1 VNARSNSVWFTY
13 HEGTRS
19 SKSMIK
25 IQKDVGCVLSEAA
38 EGEERHRDLI
48 STGKHQY
55 IARPKQAWIG
65 WKIWIQGDG
74 SAKGSSTACQQFP
87 NISPSLQQASS

>member
-1 VNARSNSVWFTY
+1 VNTRSNNVWFTY
-13 HEGTRS
+13 NEGTRS

-25 IQKDVGCVLSEAA
+25 IQKDAGCVLWEAA

-48 STGKHQY
+48 STGKHQD
-55 IARPKQAWIG
+55 ITRLKQAWIG

-87 NISPSLQQASS
+87 NISPFLQQASS

>member
-1 VNARSNSVWFTY
+1 MQVKGLRFYPNQVNLKRGFSAPIAVNVNARSNNVWFTY

-19 SKSMIK
+19 IKSMIK

-38 EGEERHRDLI
+38 EGAAEGEERHRDVI

-55 IARPKQAWIG
+55 IARLKQA
-65 WKIWIQGDG
+65 
-74 SAKGSSTACQQFP
+74 
-87 NISPSLQQASS
+87 